1 MVEVLGRAL
10 SFILIIVLGY
20 TLKKRGLFSAN
31 DYKLVG
37 KIVLNV
43 TLPAAVVNSFAHFQ
57 MDFSLLAAVGLGLI
71 SNIIMI
77 ILALLLTRRQTAVA
91 KMFYVFSLAGFNIGC
106 FTMPFV
112 QAFMTPFAVV
122 GMCMFDVGNSI
133 MCTGLTY
140 ALTASI
146 VGYADGRKDKFN
158 IKSMGDK
165 LFHSMP
171 FITYLS
177 MLALAMMDVHFPSGI
192 YRFTTILGTANPFLS
207 MLMIGMMFELTFDK
221 ESLKN
226 VGELFIVRY
235 LLSALAAFV
244 LFYFKP
250 FSQEINSVLTLGFLA
265 PATILGP
272 IFIGNLG
279 GNVSLASFFNS
290 LSIVT
295 SVSLFTAFFV
305 LSNL

>member
-1 MVEVLGRAL
+1 M
-10 SFILIIVLGY
+10 
-20 TLKKRGLFSAN
+20 
-31 DYKLVG
+31 
-37 KIVLNV
+37 
-43 TLPAAVVNSFAHFQ
+43 
-57 MDFSLLAAVGLGLI
+57 
-71 SNIIMI
+71 
-77 ILALLLTRRQTAVA
+77 
-91 KMFYVFSLAGFNIGC
+91 
-106 FTMPFV
+106 
-112 QAFMTPFAVV
+112 
-122 GMCMFDVGNSI
+122 
-133 MCTGLTY
+133 
-140 ALTASI
+140 
-146 VGYADGRKDKFN
+146 
-158 IKSMGDK
+158 
-165 LFHSMP
+165 
-171 FITYLS
+171 
-177 MLALAMMDVHFPSGI
+177 AMMDVHFPSGI

-207 MLMIGMMFELTFDK
+207 MLMIGMMVELTFDK